1 MQFNRNFGLFD
12 TCKMH
17 FNPYLSL
24 MLLAVFAIMFI
35 FVKKLSA
42 VLFAKDKMPCSHV
55 LLVYMFPII
64 NLNIVVL

>member
-35 FVKKLSA
+35 FVKNCRQSCLPDNGRRADVSYTCT
-42 VLFAKDKMPCSHV
+42 FS
-55 LLVYMFPII
+55 
-64 NLNIVVL
+64 